1 MRNTEITNNAMK
13 SIRHYLKKTL
23 VELDISLNFID
34 FDQIIQLKVISS
46 LKILTYLYQHIH
58 NINILKNQ
66 MPQLKVNEDIHSIIG
81 ADFNRYSI
89 WDVKSNRLDLFE
101 EKI

>member
-1 MRNTEITNNAMK
+1 MT
-13 SIRHYLKKTL
+13 SIRNYLKKTL

-34 FDQIIQLKVISS
+34 FGQLIQLRVMSKLKV
-46 LKILTYLYQHIH
+46 LTYLYQHIC
-58 NINILKNQ
+58 NINILKKEIPN
-66 MPQLKVNEDIHSIIG
+66 LKVNEDIHSIIG

-89 WDVKSNRLDLFE
+89 WDVQANRLDLFE

>member
-1 MRNTEITNNAMK
+1 MT
-13 SIRHYLKKTL
+13 SIRNYLKKTL

-34 FDQIIQLKVISS
+34 FGQLIQLRVMSKLKVF
-46 LKILTYLYQHIH
+46 TYLYQHIC
-58 NINILKNQ
+58 NINILKKEI
-66 MPQLKVNEDIHSIIG
+66 PSLKVNEDIHSIIG

-89 WDVKSNRLDLFE
+89 WDVQANRLDLFE